1 MNQSIINQ
9 RIRVALPPEFHQMDP
24 EEKKRI
30 YALSAVVPEWCARDS
45 ERHMIFSAS
54 WKQMNGLLA
63 AMACSM
69 DGAKGLEKR
78 MRLALRD
85 RDYRFGQY
93 FRGELDGKKAFGFTY
108 RYILNFL
115 SFLTLIQLFDCQTG

>member
-1 MNQSIINQ
+1 MMNQSIINQ

-69 DGAKGLEKR
+69 DGAKGLEI
-78 MRLALRD
+78 D
-85 RDYRFGQY
+85 N
-93 FRGELDGKKAFGFTY
+93 FGFTGL
-108 RYILNFL
+108 RRSPGGSGQFP
-115 SFLTLIQLFDCQTG
+115 SRRSAR

>member
-1 MNQSIINQ
+1 MMNQSIINQ

-69 DGAKGLEKR
+69 DGAKGLQKPFADASVSGNR
-78 MRLALRD
+78 PSQGYLRL
-85 RDYRFGQY
+85 
-93 FRGELDGKKAFGFTY
+93 
-108 RYILNFL
+108 
-115 SFLTLIQLFDCQTG
+115 